1 MDQEL
6 TPSNHD
12 RWFRI
17 YQFGRFIAEGAVPQK
32 RIFTNKEFQEIIRH
46 MESYGANH
54 QKTMGL
60 IHEMSKFAPT
70 RLRYEAN
77 KRIAWLF
84 NASMA
89 KKHRL
94 DSRSVSRVL
103 GGQDG
108 Q

>member
-12 RWFRI
+12 RWFRV

-32 RIFTNKEFQEIIRH
+32 RIFTNKEFQEIIKN
-46 MESYGANH
+46 MGSYGANH

-84 NASMA
+84 NAAMT

-94 DSRSVSRVL
+94 DSRSLSRI
-103 GGQDG
+103 QEASND